1 MRPSIRLPRQ
11 QRPKGGTNRFSGGS
25 SHQAL
30 PEAKSLR
37 RDDGPGQAVTRV
49 VDTSSDVITL
59 SADWPTCSSMN
70 PIRRRPRADPGQK
83 PVPGEWITQKGIDSS
98 RPVTEASCA
107 KGRKHTSS
115 HHRFAGTPGLPC
127 AMVLTVSFALS
138 LVTGLSCHHRL
149 RGVSGLL
156 GLTSP
161 FRKLDAS
168 VGASGPHDFAVRQ
181 RTPSSEAPLAS
192 IASRPASVT
201 IAIRPSSG
209 VGWPQI
215 WK

>member
-49 VDTSSDVITL
+49 VATSRDVITL

-98 RPVTEASCA
+98 RPVTEGPLQKPRVQRVEST
-107 KGRKHTSS
+107 RVS
-115 HHRFAGTPGLPC
+115 HHRYAATPGIP
-127 AMVLTVSFALS
+127 ARNGFN
-138 LVTGLSCHHRL
+138 GFL
-149 RGVSGLL
+149 RALL
-156 GLTSP
+156 GDRLFDSHILEP
-161 FRKLDAS
+161 
-168 VGASGPHDFAVRQ
+168 
-181 RTPSSEAPLAS
+181 
-192 IASRPASVT
+192 
-201 IAIRPSSG
+201 
-209 VGWPQI
+209 
-215 WK
+215 

>member
-25 SHQAL
+25 SHQAP
-30 PEAKSLR
+30 PEAKALR

-107 KGRKHTSS
+107 KVESTRVVATGS
-115 HHRFAGTPGLPC
+115 PGEPGIPC
-127 AMVLTVSFALS
+127 AMVLTAYSAL
-138 LVTGLSCHHRL
+138 
-149 RGVSGLL
+149 
-156 GLTSP
+156 
-161 FRKLDAS
+161 
-168 VGASGPHDFAVRQ
+168 
-181 RTPSSEAPLAS
+181 
-192 IASRPASVT
+192 
-201 IAIRPSSG
+201 
-209 VGWPQI
+209 
-215 WK
+215 

>member
-98 RPVTEASCA
+98 RPVTEGPLQKPRVRISVENAHEYSQ
-107 KGRKHTSS
+107 RV
-115 HHRFAGTPGLPC
+115 HRNSPAFPH

-138 LVTGLSCHHRL
+138 PAIGYSIHTFWSRRVVPYLMR
-149 RGVSGLL
+149 
-156 GLTSP
+156 
-161 FRKLDAS
+161 RK
-168 VGASGPHDFAVRQ
+168 
-181 RTPSSEAPLAS
+181 
-192 IASRPASVT
+192 ASRP
-201 IAIRPSSG
+201 IRITMGPG
-209 VGWPQI
+209 FP
-215 WK
+215 

>member
-70 PIRRRPRADPGQK
+70 PIMRRPRADPGQK

-127 AMVLTVSFALS
+127 AMVLTASFALS

-149 RGVSGLL
+149 RMISAN
-156 GLTSP
+156 LTP
-161 FRKLDAS
+161 
-168 VGASGPHDFAVRQ
+168 ASGRQ
-181 RTPSSEAPLAS
+181 DHTSIFWYSVKHAEAKKTL
-192 IASRPASVT
+192 
-201 IAIRPSSG
+201 
-209 VGWPQI
+209 
-215 WK
+215 